1 MRFLPF
7 ALFLLLVSLPFSCA
21 PPAAL
26 RTEVFSVRPHDPSAR
41 DPENAAFLITG
52 KLWPELFEVRFVP
65 P

>member
-1 MRFLPF
+1 MRFPPC
-7 ALFLLLVSLPFSCA
+7 ALLLLLASLPFLCA

-26 RTEVFSVRPHDPSAR
+26 RAEVFCVRPHDPSAR